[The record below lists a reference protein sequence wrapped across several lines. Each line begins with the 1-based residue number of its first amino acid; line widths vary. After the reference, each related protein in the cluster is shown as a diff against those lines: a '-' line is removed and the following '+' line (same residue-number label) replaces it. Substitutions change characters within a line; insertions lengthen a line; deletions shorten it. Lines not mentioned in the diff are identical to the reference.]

1 MSDKIKKIIS
11 IILYVLMGISLVLVI
26 MFYFG
31 KVVPGTEGTN
41 MEEPVITGKIL
52 IWAAILTILTVG
64 LAVIF
69 PIMHLISNP
78 KSAKQFLF
86 VLLGVAILI
95 FIAYSLASN
104 EVLEIPGYI
113 GKDNVPGTLKFVG
126 TGLIL
131 TYILSGLAVLSI
143 LYSEISNYF
152 K

>member
-1 MSDKIKKIIS
+1 MSDKIRKIIS

-52 IWAAILTILTVG
+52 IWAAILVLLTAG
-64 LAVIF
+64 LAVVF

-126 TGLIL
+126 TGLFL

-143 LYSEISNYF
+143 LFSEISNYF

>member
-1 MSDKIKKIIS
+1 MSDKIRKIIS

-52 IWAAILTILTVG
+52 IWAAILVLLTAG
-64 LAVIF
+64 LAVVF

-126 TGLIL
+126 TGLFL

>member
-1 MSDKIKKIIS
+1 MSDKIRKIIS

-52 IWAAILTILTVG
+52 IWAAILVLLTAG
-64 LAVIF
+64 LAVVF

-104 EVLEIPGYI
+104 EVLEIPGYT

-126 TGLIL
+126 TGLFL

-143 LYSEISNYF
+143 LFSEISNYF